1 MMIQKLRRSSDTW
14 AILLLIGLWGIF
26 FWRLYTPNEVDQV
39 SLQEGDFSGQ
49 FVAWT
54 SYSVERFREGE
65 IPLWNPYMN
74 AGAPFLADPQTAV
87 LYPPRLLTVALLARH
102 DDVTNGDVYAAL
114 QREMTLQVLLGVLLM
129 YAFLRRLTRDI
140 SKDADTQISVIASV
154 IGALVFGFGGF
165 MSAYPPLQLPL
176 LEAAIWIPLV
186 LLGIHEA
193 TRLTHAKIGW
203 RCLVLAGVALALC
216 ALAGHPQTLLFT
228 AYVASAYL
236 IYRLQWGTAWK
247 KIGLALLVL
256 ALVAGGLAAVQ
267 LLPTAQFQSH
277 TYRENL
283 SVDDKGGGF
292 SMQDF
297 TQFVFPYMLGRWTP
311 LYLGLI
317 GLVLVGIAIWRRVPG
332 YAFWLGVGLFGL
344 ALSFGQRLAIY
355 DFVYVL
361 LPGFGFF
368 RGQERAAF
376 VIAVAGSVLASMG
389 AVQILTWDYLSDHKP
404 LRQLRRVLIGLII
417 GCALFGLIFF
427 VLRLIPP
434 NGELYQGALDSA
446 GVALVVAVLTI
457 LILPAVMQQPTQRK
471 WQIAIIVLV
480 VFDLFSANMGGENYD
495 PIPANDRLPE
505 PAFIQTMRDNL
516 SPGQKIEGLVGI
528 GSSYSTLYDLPDIWG
543 NSPLQFEAV
552 EFYLQKIPVERRWEL
567 LAVQV
572 LNAEWDTLPVPA
584 TRIGEGPNLHVYRL
598 DNPRPFAHMVYQV
611 RVVTNNGEARQ
622 LVGDQS
628 FPLRDVVVL
637 KENPGPLPENLGNTV
652 VALQTL
658 DPEKIRIQTQGDT
671 AGVLTL
677 ALPYDTG
684 WHVKIDGKEADL
696 LEAYGGLSAVYVSE
710 GAHQIELTYRPL
722 SIQIGAVISGMTLL
736 AVLGVIGWGLHGNRK
751 IGVQD
756 AGKPAAEN

>member
-1 MMIQKLRRSSDTW
+1 MMQRVRRSPDTW
-14 AILLLIGLWGIF
+14 AILLLIGLWAIF

-39 SLQEGDFSGQ
+39 SLEEGDFSGQ

-87 LYPPRLLTVALLARH
+87 LYPPRLLTVALLASQSE
-102 DDVTNGDVYAAL
+102 VSNGEVYAAL
-114 QREMTLQVLLGVLLM
+114 QREMTLQVLLGALMM
-129 YAFLRRLTRDI
+129 YAFLRRMTRDI
-140 SKDADTQISVIASV
+140 IQDASRQISVVASL

-165 MSAYPPLQLPL
+165 MTAYPPLQLPL
-176 LEAAIWIPLV
+176 LESAIWIPLV
-186 LLGIHEA
+186 LLGVHEA
-193 TRLTHAKIGW
+193 TRPTHAKIGW

-228 AYVASAYL
+228 AYGAVAYL
-236 IYRLQWGTAWK
+236 IYRLWRRGTDWK
-247 KIGLALLVL
+247 TVGLAILMM
-256 ALVAGGLAAVQ
+256 ALIAGGLSAAQ
-267 LLPTAQFQSH
+267 LLPTVQFQSQ
-277 TYRENL
+277 TYRENF

-292 SMQDF
+292 SMQDL

-317 GLVLVGIAIWRRVPG
+317 GLVLVGVAIWRRVPG
-332 YAFWLGVGLFGL
+332 YGFWLGVGLFGL

-376 VIAVAGSVLASMG
+376 VVETAGAVLVSMG

-404 LRQLRRVLIGLII
+404 LRQLRRVLIGLIVL
-417 GCALFGLIFF
+417 CALFGLIFF

-434 NGELYQGALDSA
+434 NGELYQSALDSA
-446 GVALVVAVLTI
+446 GLALLIAVLMA
-457 LILPAVMQQPTQRK
+457 LILPSIMQQPTQLR
-471 WQIAIIVLV
+471 WQFALV
-480 VFDLFSANMGGENYD
+480 ALAVFDLFSANMGGENYD
-495 PIPANDRLPE
+495 PIPAHDRLPE

-516 SPGQKIEGLVGI
+516 TPGQKIEGLVGI

-552 EFYLQKIPVERRWEL
+552 EFYLRNIPVERRWEL

-572 LNAEWDTLPVPA
+572 LNAEWDTLPVPH
-584 TRIGEGPNLHVYRL
+584 TRIGEEPGFYVYRL
-598 DNPRPFAHMVYQV
+598 DDPRPFAHMVYQV
-611 RVVTNNGEARQ
+611 RVVSNNGEARQ
-622 LVGDQS
+622 LVGDLN
-628 FPLRDVVVL
+628 FPVREVAVL
-637 KENPGPLPENLGNTV
+637 KENPGALPENPGNTV
-652 VALQTL
+652 VTLQTL
-658 DPEKIRIQTQGDT
+658 DPEKIRIQTRGDT
-671 AGVLTL
+671 SGVLTL
-677 ALPYDTG
+677 ALPYDMG
-684 WHVKIDGKEADL
+684 WKVEIDGREADL
-696 LEAYGGLSAVYVSE
+696 LEAYGGLSAVYVPE
-710 GAHQIELTYRPL
+710 GTHQIELVYRPL
-722 SIQIGAVISGMTLL
+722 SIQIGAIISAMTL
-736 AVLGVIGWGLHGNRK
+736 LGVIGVVAWGLRGNRK

-756 AGKPAAEN
+756 AGKPAA

>member
-1 MMIQKLRRSSDTW
+1 MQRLRRSPDTW
-14 AILLLIGLWGIF
+14 AILLLIGLWAIF

-54 SYSVERFREGE
+54 SYSVERLREGE

-87 LYPPRLLTVALLARH
+87 LYPPRLLTVALLTSKS
-102 DDVTNGDVYAAL
+102 DVSNGDVYAAL
-114 QREMTLQVLLGVLLM
+114 QREMTLQVLLGALMM

-140 SKDADTQISVIASV
+140 AQNAPIPISVISSL

-165 MSAYPPLQLPL
+165 MTAYPPLQLPL
-176 LEAAIWIPLV
+176 LESAIWIPLV

-193 TRLTHAKIGW
+193 TRPTHANIGW
-203 RCLVLAGVALALC
+203 RCLVLAGVGLALC

-228 AYVASAYL
+228 AYVAVAYL
-236 IYRLQWGTAWK
+236 VYRLWQRGTDWK
-247 KIGLALLVL
+247 TIGLAILLMAVI
-256 ALVAGGLAAVQ
+256 AGGLSAVQ
-267 LLPTAQFQSH
+267 LLPTAQFQNQ
-277 TYRENL
+277 TYRENF

-292 SMQDF
+292 SMQDL

-311 LYLGLI
+311 LYLSLI
-317 GLVLVGIAIWRRVPG
+317 GLVLVGVAIWRRVPS
-332 YAFWLGVGLFGL
+332 YSFWLGVGLFGL

-361 LPGFGFF
+361 MPGFGFF

-376 VIAVAGSVLASMG
+376 VIATAGAVLASMG

-404 LRQLRRVLIGLII
+404 LRQLRRILIALIVL
-417 GCALFGLIFF
+417 CALFGLIFF

-446 GVALVVAVLTI
+446 GLALVVAILIV
-457 LILPAVMQQPTQRK
+457 LILPTAMQQK
-471 WQIAIIVLV
+471 WHFALVVLV

-495 PIPANDRLPE
+495 PIPASDRLPE
-505 PAFIQTMRDNL
+505 PTFVQTMRDNL
-516 SPGQKIEGLVGI
+516 SSGQKIEGLVGI
-528 GSSYSTLYDLPDIWG
+528 GSSYSTMYALPDIWG

-552 EFYLQKIPVERRWEL
+552 EFYLRSVPVERRWEL

-572 LNAEWDTLPVPA
+572 LNAEWDTLPVPY
-584 TRIGEGPNLHVYRL
+584 TRIGEGSGFYIYRL
-598 DNPRPFAHMVYQV
+598 DDPRPFAHMVYQV
-611 RVVTNNGEARQ
+611 RVVSNNGEARQ
-622 LVGDQS
+622 LVGDLN
-628 FPLRDVVVL
+628 FPVRDVAVL
-637 KENPGPLPENLGNTV
+637 KEHPGALPESIGNTTV
-652 VALQTL
+652 TLQTL

-671 AGVLTL
+671 SGVLTL

-684 WHVKIDGKEADL
+684 WRVEMDGNEADL
-696 LEAYGGLSAVYVSE
+696 LEAYGGLSAVYVPD
-710 GAHQIELTYRPL
+710 GPHQIELTYRPL
-722 SIQIGAVISGMTLL
+722 SIQIGAIISGVTLL
-736 AVLGVIGWGLHGNRK
+736 VVMIVVGLGLRGNRK
-751 IGVQD
+751 TGAHD
-756 AGKPAAEN
+756 AGKPAA